1 MKELFALLKVILVFP
16 LLSAL
21 WVLCPSKSKL
31 LLEKDI
37 DSWRK
42 WKRVKPSSHL
52 LAGAMLFAMFSRVS
66 HAILFQSRQA
76 VALVFVDNQ
85 R

>member
-1 MKELFALLKVILVFP
+1 MKELFALLKAILVFP
-16 LLSAL
+16 LFSAL

-52 LAGAMLFAMFSRVS
+52 LA
-66 HAILFQSRQA
+66 
-76 VALVFVDNQ
+76 
-85 R
+85 